1 MKRMRRRQAKR
12 FNFFMLYYF
21 SKNIIKILNLLIAGI
36 CLNLTLLAQTPTPS
50 TTQTPNPG
58 TKVDTSKVVPSA
70 ELPNNPPPVAPNF
83 SAPIRPLPSA
93 ERIGVDAANQLPLTL
108 DEAIEMALRNNNDID
123 NSRVNVKIAEENLK
137 GAKGAYDPQLSSES
151 FHESRTTP
159 TASTIGGAGSSGGVT
174 QTATGATAT
183 VEGISPKAGGNYSA
197 SVSSSTTTTN
207 NQNATLNPQYP
218 SAVTLSYVQPLWRG
232 LKTDNNRRQVEIA
245 KKNLSLTDA
254 QFRQRVIE
262 TINQVERAYWDLVF
276 ALRNLQVQIDAV
288 KQARTQLE
296 SNQRLVEK
304 GVLAPIE
311 IVSATAQITTFEQN
325 VYSAQEVVTQSEN
338 TLKTLILKDRSADLW
353 TRALTPVTPVEL
365 QAPRVPLDTAV
376 ADALKNRP
384 EIQQLQTNSEIN
396 KINTDFFRNQTK
408 PQIDLFGTY
417 TSNGLAGGANNI
429 TRTST
434 TVNADLLARVNQLS
448 TLSGFTPLV
457 IPNTVTVTSPPGN
470 LVGSYFNSLGN
481 LLTQD
486 YPTYRFGVRISL
498 PFGNRVAE
506 ADLGKSLAEGSLI
519 KNQRSQTEQNIEAEV
534 RNALQSLRSAEAR
547 LASATASRAASEQLF
562 ESEQR
567 QFRAGTTT
575 VYLVQ
580 QRQNDL
586 LIAKSRE
593 LQAQTDLNKA
603 IANFQRATGTTLTVN
618 NIVLK

>member
-1 MKRMRRRQAKR
+1 MR
-12 FNFFMLYYF
+12 YYF
-21 SKNIIKILNLLIAGI
+21 PKYFLNLFCLLIL
-36 CLNLTLLAQTPTPS
+36 CLCLSPLAILAQTQKPQPSPTVKPES
-50 TTQTPNPG
+50 N
-58 TKVDTSKVVPSA
+58 KVDTSKPVPSA
-70 ELPNNPPPVAPNF
+70 DLPNDPPPVAPNF
-83 SAPIRPLPSA
+83 TPPIRPLPSA
-93 ERIGVDAANQLPLTL
+93 ERVGVEAANQLPLTL
-108 DEAIEMALRNNNDID
+108 DEAIELALRNNNDID
-123 NSRVNVKIAEENLK
+123 SSRINVKIAEENLK
-137 GAKGAYDPQLSSES
+137 GARGAYDPVMSSES
-151 FHESRTTP
+151 FYESRTTP

-174 QTATGATAT
+174 QTSTGATAA
-183 VEGISPKAGGNYSA
+183 VDGLSPKAGGSYQA
-197 SVSSSTTTTN
+197 SVTSSTTTTN

-218 SAVTLSYVQPLWRG
+218 SALTLTYTQPLWRG
-232 LKTDNNRRQVEIA
+232 LKTDNNRRSIEIA

-262 TINQVERAYWDLVF
+262 TINQVEQAYWDLVF

-311 IVSATAQITTFEQN
+311 IVAATAQITTFEQN
-325 VYSAQEVVTQSEN
+325 VYTAQETVTQAEN
-338 TLKTLILKDRSADLW
+338 ALKTLILKERTADMW
-353 TRALTPVTPVEL
+353 SRPLTPVTPVEL
-365 QAPRVPLDTAV
+365 QAPRVPLETAV

-384 EIQQLQTNSEIN
+384 EVQQLQTNSEIN

-417 TSNGLAGGANNI
+417 TTNGLAGGANNI
-429 TRTST
+429 TRTTT
-434 TVNADLLARVNQLS
+434 TVNSDLLARINQLS
-448 TLSGFTPLV
+448 TISGLNPLD
-457 IPNTVTVTSPPGN
+457 IPPTVTVTSPPSN
-470 LVGSYFNSLGN
+470 LVGNYFNSLGN
-481 LLTQD
+481 LFQQD

-498 PFGNRVAE
+498 PFGNRIAE
-506 ADLGKSLAEGSLI
+506 ADLGKSLAEGNLI
-519 KNQRSQTEQNIEAEV
+519 RNQRSQTEQTIEAEV

-586 LIAKSRE
+586 LVAKSRE

-618 NIVLK
+618 NISLK

>member
-1 MKRMRRRQAKR
+1 MR
-12 FNFFMLYYF
+12 YC
-21 SKNIIKILNLLIAGI
+21 SKNSLNLLILLL
-36 CLNLTLLAQTPTPS
+36 CLTLTSLAQTPTP
-50 TTQTPNPG
+50 TPSP
-58 TKVDTSKVVPSA
+58 TPKKVDITKVVPSA
-70 ELPNNPPPVAPNF
+70 ELPNEPPPVAPNF
-83 SAPIRPLPSA
+83 SPPVRPLPSA
-93 ERIGVDAANQLPLTL
+93 ERIGVDAANQLPLSL

-123 NSRVNVKIAEENLK
+123 SSRINVRIAEENLK
-137 GAKGAYDPQLSSES
+137 GARGIYDPQLSSES
-151 FHESRTTP
+151 FYESRTTP
-159 TASTIGGAGSSGGVT
+159 TASTIGGAGSTGGVT
-174 QTATGATAT
+174 QTATGVTAAAD
-183 VEGISPKAGGNYSA
+183 GFSPKAGGTYSA
-197 SVSSSTTTTN
+197 SVSSSKTTTN
-207 NQNATLNPQYP
+207 NQNATLDPQYP
-218 SAVTLSYVQPLWRG
+218 SAITLTYTQPLWRN
-232 LKTDNNRRQVEIA
+232 LKIDNNRRQIEIA

-254 QFRQRVIE
+254 QFRQSVIE
-262 TINQVERAYWDLVF
+262 NINRVEQAYWDLVF

-288 KQARTQLE
+288 RQARTQLE

-325 VYSAQEVVTQSEN
+325 VYSAQEVVTQAEN
-338 TLKTLILKDRSADLW
+338 TLKSLILKERTADLW
-353 TRALTPVTPVEL
+353 ARALTPVTPVEL
-365 QAPRVPLDTAV
+365 QAPRVPLENAL

-396 KINTDFFRNQTK
+396 KINVDYFRNQTK

-417 TSNGLAGGANNI
+417 TSNGLAGGANPI

-448 TLSGFTPLV
+448 TLGGFTPLV
-457 IPNTVTVTSPPGN
+457 IPDVVTVTSPPTN
-470 LVGSYFNSLGN
+470 LTGGFFNSLGN
-481 LLTQD
+481 LFAQD
-486 YPTYRFGVRISL
+486 YPTYRFGVRIAL
-498 PFGNRVAE
+498 PWGNRVAE
-506 ADLGKSLAEGSLI
+506 ADLGRTLAEGSLI
-519 KNQRSQTEQNIEAEV
+519 RNQRSQTEQTIEAEV

-586 LIAKSRE
+586 LVARSRE

-618 NIVLK
+618 NINISIVK

>member
-1 MKRMRRRQAKR
+1 MR
-12 FNFFMLYYF
+12 YYF
-21 SKNIIKILNLLIAGI
+21 SKNIIKLLNLLILGLCFSFTA
-36 CLNLTLLAQTPTPS
+36 LAQDPKPSPSPTVKPE
-50 TTQTPNPG
+50 TN
-58 TKVDTSKVVPSA
+58 KVDSSKTVPSA
-70 ELPNNPPPVAPNF
+70 ALPNDPPPVAPNF
-83 SAPIRPLPSA
+83 SAPVRLLPSA
-93 ERIGVDAANQLPLTL
+93 ERIGVDATNQLPLTL

-123 NSRVNVKIAEENLK
+123 SSRINVRIAEENLK
-137 GAKGAYDPQLSSES
+137 GAKGAYDPRLSSES
-151 FHESRTTP
+151 FYESRTTP

-174 QTATGATAT
+174 QTSTGATAA
-183 VEGISPKAGGNYSA
+183 VEGFSPKAGGNYQA
-197 SVSSSTTTTN
+197 SVSSSVTTTN

-218 SAVTLSYVQPLWRG
+218 TGLTLTYTQPLWRG
-232 LKTDNNRRQVEIA
+232 LKTDNNRRAIEIA

-254 QFRQRVIE
+254 QFRQQVIE
-262 TINQVERAYWDLVF
+262 NINRVEQAYWDLVF

-325 VYSAQEVVTQSEN
+325 VYSAQETVTQAEN
-338 TLKTLILKDRSADLW
+338 TLKTLILKERTADMW
-353 TRALTPVTPVEL
+353 SRPLTPITPVEL
-365 QAPRVPLDTAV
+365 EAPRVPLDTAL

-396 KINTDFFRNQTK
+396 KINTDFFRDQTK

-429 TRTST
+429 TRTT
-434 TVNADLLARVNQLS
+434 TQVNSDLLARVNQLS
-448 TLSGFTPLV
+448 SINGLNPLD
-457 IPNTVTVTSPPGN
+457 IPPIITVTSPPTN
-470 LVGSYFNSLGN
+470 LTGSFFNSLGN
-481 LLTQD
+481 LFAQD

-519 KNQRSQTEQNIEAEV
+519 RNQRSQTEQTIEAEV

-547 LASATASRAASEQLF
+547 LASATATRVASEQLF

>member
-1 MKRMRRRQAKR
+1 
-12 FNFFMLYYF
+12 MLYYF
-21 SKNIIKILNLLIAGI
+21 SKNIIKILNLLIVGF
-36 CLNLTLLAQTPTPS
+36 CLSLTILAQTPTPIP
-50 TTQTPNPG
+50 TPTVKPETN
-58 TKVDTSKVVPSA
+58 KVDTTKVVPSA
-70 ELPNNPPPVAPNF
+70 DLPNDPPPIAPNF

-93 ERIGVDAANQLPLTL
+93 ERVGVEAENQLPITL
-108 DEAIEMALRNNNDID
+108 DEAIEMALKNNNDID
-123 NSRVNVKIAEENLK
+123 SSRINVKIAEENLK

-174 QTATGATAT
+174 QTSTGATAT
-183 VEGISPKAGGNYSA
+183 AEGLSPKAGGSYSA
-197 SVSSSTTTTN
+197 SVSSSVTTTN

-218 SAVTLSYVQPLWRG
+218 SAVTLTYTQPLWRG
-232 LKTDNNRRQVEIA
+232 LRTDNARRQVEIA

-262 TINQVERAYWDLVF
+262 NINRVEQAYWDLVF

-325 VYSAQEVVTQSEN
+325 VYSAQDTVTQAEN
-338 TLKTLILKDRSADLW
+338 TLKTLILKDRTADLW
-353 TRALTPVTPVEL
+353 SRPLTPITPVEI

-396 KINTDFFRNQTK
+396 KINTDFFRDQTK

-434 TVNADLLARVNQLS
+434 AVNTDLLARVNQLS
-448 TLSGFTPLV
+448 LSSGLTPLEFPP
-457 IPNTVTVTSPPGN
+457 IVTVTSPPAN

-481 LLTQD
+481 LFAQD
-486 YPTYRFGVRISL
+486 YPTYRFGVRLSL

-519 KNQRSQTEQNIEAEV
+519 KNQRSQTEQTIEAEV

-562 ESEQR
+562 DSEQR

>member
-1 MKRMRRRQAKR
+1 MR
-12 FNFFMLYYF
+12 YYF
-21 SKNIIKILNLLIAGI
+21 PKYFLNLFCLLIL
-36 CLNLTLLAQTPTPS
+36 CLCLSPLAILAQTQKPQPSPTVKPES
-50 TTQTPNPG
+50 N
-58 TKVDTSKVVPSA
+58 KVDTSKPVPSA
-70 ELPNNPPPVAPNF
+70 DLPNDPPPVAPNF
-83 SAPIRPLPSA
+83 TPPIRPLPSA
-93 ERIGVDAANQLPLTL
+93 ERVGVEAANQLPLTL
-108 DEAIEMALRNNNDID
+108 DEAIELALRNNNDID
-123 NSRVNVKIAEENLK
+123 SSRINVKIAEENLK
-137 GAKGAYDPQLSSES
+137 GARGAYDPVLSSES
-151 FHESRTTP
+151 FYESRTTP

-174 QTATGATAT
+174 QTSTGATAA
-183 VEGISPKAGGNYSA
+183 VDGLSPKAGGSYQA
-197 SVSSSTTTTN
+197 SVTSSATTTN

-218 SAVTLSYVQPLWRG
+218 SALTLTYTQPLWRG
-232 LKTDNNRRQVEIA
+232 LKTDNNRRSIEIA

-262 TINQVERAYWDLVF
+262 TINQVEQAYWDLVF

-311 IVSATAQITTFEQN
+311 IVAATAQITTFEQN
-325 VYSAQEVVTQSEN
+325 VYTAQETVTQAEN
-338 TLKTLILKDRSADLW
+338 ALKTLILKERTADMW
-353 TRALTPVTPVEL
+353 SRPLTPVTPVEL
-365 QAPRVPLDTAV
+365 QAPRVPLETAV

-384 EIQQLQTNSEIN
+384 EVQQLQTNSEIN

-417 TSNGLAGGANNI
+417 TTNGLAGGANNI
-429 TRTST
+429 TRTT
-434 TVNADLLARVNQLS
+434 NTVNSDLLARINQLS
-448 TLSGFTPLV
+448 TISGLNPLD
-457 IPNTVTVTSPPGN
+457 IPPTVTVTSPPSN
-470 LVGSYFNSLGN
+470 LVGNYFNSLGN
-481 LLTQD
+481 LFQQD

-506 ADLGKSLAEGSLI
+506 ADLGKSLAEGNLI
-519 KNQRSQTEQNIEAEV
+519 RNQRSQTEQTIEAEV

-586 LIAKSRE
+586 LVAKSRE

-618 NIVLK
+618 NISLK